1 MRARGYWLADG
12 LGELA
17 GQVIRIGH
25 MGDLTPAYLESMLT
39 ELTAVTGS

>member
-1 MRARGYWLADG
+1 MRARGYTLADG

-25 MGDLTPAYLESMLT
+25 MGDLTPAHLETMLI
-39 ELTAVTGS
+39 ELAAVTGS